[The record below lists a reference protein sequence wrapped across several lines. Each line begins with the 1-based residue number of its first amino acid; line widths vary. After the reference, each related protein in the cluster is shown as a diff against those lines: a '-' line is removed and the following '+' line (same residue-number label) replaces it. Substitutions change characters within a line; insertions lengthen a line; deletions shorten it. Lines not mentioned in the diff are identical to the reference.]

1 MRLKYLTLCLFG
13 LSISGCSQH
22 VIKTNSSSS
31 SLEQKAINSI
41 NAMYEYPSYDYRGK
55 FNIHV
60 DLDQHKTEVDQQKD
74 VLDAALK
81 QKVDQYLREQKVNL
95 DAKQKQALYKA
106 LAEQPKGLGN
116 SKFDKFAR
124 VMANILNDMQFE
136 YDGSVHYRQKMG
148 SFNLTARYEKPTLLV
163 QAKVPMVLD
172 LNNYKFYINYF
183 ALMPYLVN
191 KENQNNLAYLDFS
204 KYQGLFKQVDYKKFA
219 EYIKASSAIYYRL
232 ADPNSIQAL
241 SVSSADQA
249 AGVVEKIR
257 LKTTIE
263 ELVLQANL
271 YSKVNEK
278 YLMQSILKFDEQNLE
293 KLISEQDKT
302 DTASK
307 AEQSGTLLNSKAAAD
322 DASVV
327 SQELYRLVNQHF
339 GVEDPEGD
347 ATEAAMQAIA
357 KQEAI
362 DAAEEAGIVTDK
374 SNGTRRVS
382 DEVAQGAEDA
392 LSMAEEVT
400 GYTIKHP
407 TDADFATEADKQDGL
422 SAEQCRELYKATQMT
437 YGDVQYCQSI
447 YDVDV
452 LGEQKTPS
460 GFLSYIEKLV
470 AVEKEFVQYDQNQ
483 FIDDQGFKALWLKHQ
498 ADIQK
503 ALPPVEKRNPFVMD
517 VGLDAQG
524 RAVKLDYDL
533 NYALPELKSSFNIKA
548 DMLVTNYGK
557 ATPIDQAQLKQA
569 KTWAE
574 ASKGSILE
582 QAIGSFSEK
591 LGQTGIQERSA
602 QPYTLSLDDQLKVIA
617 EQRYDATQSYE
628 QTYKAVFIAK
638 LVESHPSLAK
648 RYTSQELQEVASVY
662 AYWFSDEEV
671 YSPEGK
677 ALKQIESLQKKHHLE
692 QEDQFD
698 DKLGQAVNRLVT
710 DAMRGDQDRQQW
722 KKLKAQYKQPQQLFA
737 KQYQIQF
744 EQTNGISSEEK
755 ILLEQTA
762 NVLGQVYIDAR
773 KNQLSDKSLKALK
786 IEHNEF
792 IDYEI
797 FKDVYQKMISTK

>member
-60 DLDQHKTEVDQQKD
+60 DLDQHKAEADQQKD

-339 GVEDPEGD
+339 GVEEPEDEYTEEAD
-347 ATEAAMQAIA
+347 ATKVAAEDVA
-357 KQEAI
+357 QEAEDI
-362 DAAEEAGIVTDK
+362 TEEADA
-374 SNGTRRVS
+374 
-382 DEVAQGAEDA
+382 VAESA
-392 LSMAEEVT
+392 T
-400 GYTIKHP
+400 
-407 TDADFATEADKQDGL
+407 ATEHVLTG
-422 SAEQCRELYKATQMT
+422 EQCTALQNAAKTNF
-437 YGDVQYCQSI
+437 GDIQYCQTM

-638 LVESHPSLAK
+638 LVESNPILAK

>member
-60 DLDQHKTEVDQQKD
+60 DLDQHKAEADQQKD

-124 VMANILNDMQFE
+124 VMANILNDVQFE

-339 GVEDPEGD
+339 GVEEPEDEYTEEAD
-347 ATEAAMQAIA
+347 ATKVAAEDVA
-357 KQEAI
+357 QEAEDI
-362 DAAEEAGIVTDK
+362 SEEADA
-374 SNGTRRVS
+374 
-382 DEVAQGAEDA
+382 VAESA
-392 LSMAEEVT
+392 T
-400 GYTIKHP
+400 
-407 TDADFATEADKQDGL
+407 ATEHVLTG
-422 SAEQCRELYKATQMT
+422 EQCTALQNAAKTNF
-437 YGDVQYCQSI
+437 GDIQYCQTM

-638 LVESHPSLAK
+638 LVESNPNLAK

>member
-60 DLDQHKTEVDQQKD
+60 DLDQHKAEADQQKD

-136 YDGSVHYRQKMG
+136 YDGSVHYRQKIG

-307 AEQSGTLLNSKAAAD
+307 AKQSGTLLNSKTAAD

-339 GVEDPEGD
+339 GVQEPEDEYTEEAD
-347 ATEAAMQAIA
+347 ATKVAAEDVA
-357 KQEAI
+357 QEAEDI
-362 DAAEEAGIVTDK
+362 SEEADA
-374 SNGTRRVS
+374 
-382 DEVAQGAEDA
+382 VAESA
-392 LSMAEEVT
+392 T
-400 GYTIKHP
+400 
-407 TDADFATEADKQDGL
+407 ATEHVL
-422 SAEQCRELYKATQMT
+422 TAEQCTALQNAAKTNF
-437 YGDVQYCQSI
+437 GDIQYCQTM

-638 LVESHPSLAK
+638 LVESNPILAK

>member
-60 DLDQHKTEVDQQKD
+60 DLDQHKAEADQQKD

-136 YDGSVHYRQKMG
+136 YDGSVHYRQKIG

-339 GVEDPEGD
+339 GVEEPEDEYTEEAD
-347 ATEAAMQAIA
+347 ATKVAAEDVA
-357 KQEAI
+357 QEAEDI
-362 DAAEEAGIVTDK
+362 SEEADA
-374 SNGTRRVS
+374 
-382 DEVAQGAEDA
+382 VAESA
-392 LSMAEEVT
+392 T
-400 GYTIKHP
+400 
-407 TDADFATEADKQDGL
+407 ATEQVL
-422 SAEQCRELYKATQMT
+422 TAEQCTALQNAAKTNF
-437 YGDVQYCQSI
+437 GDIQYCQTM

-638 LVESHPSLAK
+638 LVESNPILAK

>member
-60 DLDQHKTEVDQQKD
+60 DLDQHKAEADQQKD

-339 GVEDPEGD
+339 GVEEPEDEYTDEAD
-347 ATEAAMQAIA
+347 ATKVAAEDVA
-357 KQEAI
+357 QEAEDI
-362 DAAEEAGIVTDK
+362 SEEADA
-374 SNGTRRVS
+374 
-382 DEVAQGAEDA
+382 VAESA
-392 LSMAEEVT
+392 T
-400 GYTIKHP
+400 
-407 TDADFATEADKQDGL
+407 ATEQVLTG
-422 SAEQCRELYKATQMT
+422 EQCTALQNAAKTNF
-437 YGDVQYCQSI
+437 GDIQYCQTM

-452 LGEQKTPS
+452 LGEKKTPS

-503 ALPPVEKRNPFVMD
+503 ALPPVEKRNPFAMD

-638 LVESHPSLAK
+638 LVESNPILAK

>member
-60 DLDQHKTEVDQQKD
+60 DLDQHKTEADQQKD

-136 YDGSVHYRQKMG
+136 YDGSVHYRQKIG

-307 AEQSGTLLNSKAAAD
+307 AKQSGTLLNSKTAAD

-339 GVEDPEGD
+339 GVQEPEDEYTEEAD
-347 ATEAAMQAIA
+347 AVAESATATEH
-357 KQEAI
+357 
-362 DAAEEAGIVTDK
+362 V
-374 SNGTRRVS
+374 
-382 DEVAQGAEDA
+382 
-392 LSMAEEVT
+392 LT
-400 GYTIKHP
+400 G
-407 TDADFATEADKQDGL
+407 
-422 SAEQCRELYKATQMT
+422 EQCTALQNAAKTNF
-437 YGDVQYCQSI
+437 GDIQYCQTM

-638 LVESHPSLAK
+638 LVESNPNLAK

-677 ALKQIESLQKKHHLE
+677 AMKQIESLQKKHHLE

>member
-60 DLDQHKTEVDQQKD
+60 DLDQHKTEADQQKD

-191 KENQNNLAYLDFS
+191 KENQNNLAYLDFL

-339 GVEDPEGD
+339 GVES
-347 ATEAAMQAIA
+347 A
-357 KQEAI
+357 
-362 DAAEEAGIVTDK
+362 
-374 SNGTRRVS
+374 
-382 DEVAQGAEDA
+382 AEDA
-392 LSMAEEVT
+392 TQAAQEAMDAAKEAEDISEEA
-400 GYTIKHP
+400 
-407 TDADFATEADKQDGL
+407 DAVAESATATEQVLTG
-422 SAEQCRELYKATQMT
+422 EQCTALQNAAKTNF
-437 YGDVQYCQSI
+437 GDIQYCQTM

-638 LVESHPSLAK
+638 LVESNPILAK

>member
-60 DLDQHKTEVDQQKD
+60 DLDQHKTEADQQKD

-339 GVEDPEGD
+339 GVEEPEDEYTEEAD
-347 ATEAAMQAIA
+347 ATKVAAEDVA
-357 KQEAI
+357 QEAEDI
-362 DAAEEAGIVTDK
+362 TEEADA
-374 SNGTRRVS
+374 
-382 DEVAQGAEDA
+382 VAESA
-392 LSMAEEVT
+392 T
-400 GYTIKHP
+400 
-407 TDADFATEADKQDGL
+407 ATEQVLTG
-422 SAEQCRELYKATQMT
+422 EQCTALQNAAKTNF
-437 YGDVQYCQSI
+437 GDIQYCQTM

-452 LGEQKTPS
+452 LGEQKTPL

-638 LVESHPSLAK
+638 LVESNPILAK

>member
-60 DLDQHKTEVDQQKD
+60 DLDQHKTEADQQKD

-339 GVEDPEGD
+339 GVEEPEDEYTDEAD
-347 ATEAAMQAIA
+347 ATKVAAEDVA
-357 KQEAI
+357 QEAEDI
-362 DAAEEAGIVTDK
+362 SEEADA
-374 SNGTRRVS
+374 
-382 DEVAQGAEDA
+382 VAESA
-392 LSMAEEVT
+392 T
-400 GYTIKHP
+400 
-407 TDADFATEADKQDGL
+407 ATEQVLTG
-422 SAEQCRELYKATQMT
+422 EQCTALQNAAKTNF
-437 YGDVQYCQSI
+437 GDIQYCQTM

-452 LGEQKTPS
+452 LGEKKTPS

-638 LVESHPSLAK
+638 LVESNPILAK